1 MHPDRYEELKKR
13 VVSAAEA
20 ALAHHQYVS
29 AIDVLTR
36 TGLLAPTHVES
47 WRKGRIDFLERA
59 IQANL
64 KKISHSMAL
73 FRQWA
78 LEKGLKP
85 SETRYARRTRTGTVD
100 LQFSKSG
107 DPAIEKNYRTHYVS
121 SALSERKQDRL
132 TQKLSSPAQPVVF
145 EILRDSA
152 CSECGA
158 ELARGSFLV
167 MEAEQ
172 PLCLPC
178 ARLEDLEYL
187 PAGDPALTRRA
198 SRYSERTAVVVRFS
212 RSRGRYERQGILVEQ
227 SALEKAE
234 QECAEDAGERA
245 KARIAGAARRQEQD
259 RELIARM
266 TAEIGKLFPR
276 CPPREAA
283 AIAAHTA
290 TRNSGRVGR
299 TSAGRNLDEGALTA
313 AVTAAVR
320 HQHTQYDAMLAAG
333 MDRLLARQQIA
344 DRVQA
349 ILAAWKNKPISGNAH
364 DFVRLAQF
372 PRARSRN
379 DGSLLGPVPLTILSK
394 PGIKPDFR

>member
-1 MHPDRYEELKKR
+1 MHPDRHEELKKR
-13 VVSAAEA
+13 VVGAAEA
-20 ALAHHQYVS
+20 ALAHHHYVS

-36 TGLLAPTHVES
+36 TGLLAATHVES

-64 KKISHSMAL
+64 KKISQSMAM
-73 FRQWA
+73 FRHWA
-78 LEKGLKP
+78 MEKSLKP
-85 SETRYARRTRTGTVD
+85 CETRYLRRTRTGTVD

-121 SALSERKQDRL
+121 IALSECKQERL
-132 TQKLSSPAQPVVF
+132 TQKLSSPKQPVVF

-178 ARLEDLEYL
+178 VRLDDLEYL
-187 PAGDPALTRRA
+187 PAGDAALTRRS

-234 QECAEDAGERA
+234 QECSEDAGERA
-245 KARIAGAARRQEQD
+245 KARAVGAARRRKQD
-259 RELIARM
+259 CELIARM
-266 TAEIGKLFPR
+266 TVQIGKLFPR

-299 TSAGRNLDEGALTA
+299 TAAGRNLDEGALTA
-313 AVTAAVR
+313 AVAAAVR
-320 HQHTQYDAMLAAG
+320 HQHTEYDAMLAAG
-333 MDRLLARQQIA
+333 VDRFLARQQIV
-344 DRVQA
+344 DRMQA
-349 ILAAWKNKPISGNAH
+349 ILAAW
-364 DFVRLAQF
+364 RE
-372 PRARSRN
+372 
-379 DGSLLGPVPLTILSK
+379 
-394 PGIKPDFR
+394 

>member
-1 MHPDRYEELKKR
+1 MLLPKRDVTATLIIKKGDRDLHPDRYEQLKKR

-20 ALAHHQYVS
+20 ALAHKQYVS
-29 AIDVLTR
+29 TIDVLTR
-36 TGLLAPTHVES
+36 TGLLAPMHVES

-64 KKISHSMAL
+64 KKISQSMAI

-85 SETRYARRTRTGTVD
+85 SETHYVRRMHTGTVD

-107 DPAIEKNYRTHYVS
+107 DPAIEKSYRTHYVS
-121 SALSERKQDRL
+121 PALSERKQERL
-132 TQKLSSPAQPVVF
+132 TQKLSSPEQPVVF

-167 MEAEQ
+167 MDAEQ

-178 ARLEDLEYL
+178 ARLDDLEYL
-187 PAGDPALTRRA
+187 PAGNAALTRRA
-198 SRYSERTAVVVRFS
+198 ARYSERTAVVVRFS
-212 RSRGRYERQGILVEQ
+212 RSRGHYERQGILVEQ

-234 QECAEDAGERA
+234 QECSEDAGERA
-245 KARIAGAARRQEQD
+245 EARAAGAARRQEQHRD
-259 RELIARM
+259 LIARM
-266 TAEIGKLFPR
+266 TLEIGKLFPR

-290 TRNSGRVGR
+290 TRNSGRGGR
-299 TSAGRNLDEGALTA
+299 TLAGRNLGEGALTA

-320 HQHTQYDAMLAAG
+320 HQHTEYDAMLAAG

-344 DRVQA
+344 DWVQA
-349 ILAAWKNKPISGNAH
+349 ILAAW
-364 DFVRLAQF
+364 R
-372 PRARSRN
+372 
-379 DGSLLGPVPLTILSK
+379 
-394 PGIKPDFR
+394 

>member
-1 MHPDRYEELKKR
+1 MHPDRYDEMKKR

-36 TGLLAPTHVES
+36 TGLLAATHVES

-64 KKISHSMAL
+64 NKISQSMAM

-85 SETRYARRTRTGTVD
+85 SEKRYVRRTRTGALD
-100 LQFSKSG
+100 LQFGKSG
-107 DPAIEKNYRTHYVS
+107 DPAIEENYRTHYVS
-121 SALSERKQDRL
+121 PALSERKQERL
-132 TQKLSSPAQPVVF
+132 AQKLSSPAQPVVF

-178 ARLEDLEYL
+178 ARLDDLVYL
-187 PAGDPALTRRA
+187 PAGDAALTRRA
-198 SRYSERTAVVVRFS
+198 ARYGERTAAVVRFS

-234 QECAEDAGERA
+234 QECSEDAGESA
-245 KARIAGAARRQEQD
+245 KARTVGAARRRGQD

-266 TAEIGKLFPR
+266 TVQIGKLFPR

-299 TSAGRNLDEGALTA
+299 TLAGRNLDEGALTA
-313 AVTAAVR
+313 AVAAAVR
-320 HQHTQYDAMLAAG
+320 HQHTEYDAMLAAG
-333 MDRLLARQQIA
+333 MGRLFARQQIA

-349 ILAAWKNKPISGNAH
+349 ILAAW
-364 DFVRLAQF
+364 R
-372 PRARSRN
+372 
-379 DGSLLGPVPLTILSK
+379 
-394 PGIKPDFR
+394 

>member
-1 MHPDRYEELKKR
+1 MHPDRHEQLKKR
-13 VVSAAEA
+13 VVGAAEA

-36 TGLLAPTHVES
+36 TGLLEPTHVES

-64 KKISHSMAL
+64 KKISESMAM
-73 FRQWA
+73 FRRWA

-85 SETRYARRTRTGTVD
+85 SETRYVRGARTGTVD
-100 LQFSKSG
+100 LRFSKSG
-107 DPAIEKNYRTHYVS
+107 DPGIEKNYRTHYVS
-121 SALSERKQDRL
+121 PALSERKQERL

-158 ELARGSFLV
+158 ELARDSFLV

-178 ARLEDLEYL
+178 ARLDVLEYL
-187 PAGDPALTRRA
+187 PAGDAALTRRS

-212 RSRGRYERQGILVEQ
+212 RSRGRYERQGVLVEK

-234 QECAEDAGERA
+234 QECSEDAGERA
-245 KARIAGAARRQEQD
+245 KARAAGAARRQEQD

-299 TSAGRNLDEGALTA
+299 TLAGRNLDESALTA

-320 HQHTQYDAMLAAG
+320 HQRTEYDAMLAAG

-344 DRVQA
+344 DRVWE
-349 ILAAWKNKPISGNAH
+349 ILAAWRK
-364 DFVRLAQF
+364 
-372 PRARSRN
+372 
-379 DGSLLGPVPLTILSK
+379 
-394 PGIKPDFR
+394 

>member
-1 MHPDRYEELKKR
+1 LHPDRHEELRKR

-20 ALAHHQYVS
+20 VLAHKQYVS

-64 KKISHSMAL
+64 KKISQSMAML
-73 FRQWA
+73 HEWA

-85 SETRYARRTRTGTVD
+85 SETRYVRRTRTGTVD
-100 LQFSKSG
+100 LRFSESG
-107 DPAIEKNYRTHYVS
+107 DPNIEKNYRTHYVS
-121 SALSERKQDRL
+121 PALSERKQERL

-145 EILRDSA
+145 EILRDST

-158 ELARGSFLV
+158 ELARDSFLV
-167 MEAEQ
+167 MEAGQ

-178 ARLEDLEYL
+178 ARLDDLEYL
-187 PAGDPALTRRA
+187 AAGDAALTRR
-198 SRYSERTAVVVRFS
+198 SVRYSERTAVVVRFS
-212 RSRGRYERQGILVEQ
+212 RSRGRYERQGVLVEK
-227 SALEKAE
+227 SALEKSE
-234 QECAEDAGERA
+234 QECSEDAGERA
-245 KARIAGAARRQEQD
+245 KARAVGAARRQEQD

-266 TAEIGKLFPR
+266 TAEIGKLFPC

-299 TSAGRNLDEGALTA
+299 TLAGRNLDEGALTA

-320 HQHTQYDAMLAAG
+320 HQHTEYDAMLAAG

-349 ILAAWKNKPISGNAH
+349 ILAAW
-364 DFVRLAQF
+364 R
-372 PRARSRN
+372 
-379 DGSLLGPVPLTILSK
+379 
-394 PGIKPDFR
+394 